1 MSSDIRRRL
10 IEIGNAD
17 DADIDLGHA
26 ALILA
31 AADRPGVPLEPYHR
45 HLESIAAEVCEYVGQ
60 GENEAN
66 SKTDL
71 DLRIEA
77 LVQVIVRR
85 YGYGGGEDVF
95 DDLDAA
101 NLMRVID
108 SRQGLPVAIGILF
121 IVTAR
126 ALGWDISGLDFP
138 GRFLVRLEAG
148 GARKILDPF
157 AGGAEIKARDM
168 RDMFKAIAGNH
179 VELRAE
185 HYRDMGNRD
194 ILLRLQG
201 NIKIRLLREERF
213 DDALETLEVMLLFA
227 PDKPEL
233 WRETGLLHARLD
245 HIKDAIRALE
255 EYLRQC
261 GADEARYNTSM
272 LLQELRARL
281 N

>member
-1 MSSDIRRRL
+1 LRFPLDIRARL
-10 IEIGNAD
+10 TEIGGAED
-17 DADIDLGHA
+17 GAIDLFES
-26 ALILA
+26 ALVLA
-31 AADRPGVPLEPYHR
+31 AADRPRARLEPYRR
-45 HLESIAAEVCEYVGQ
+45 HMEGIISEVRTYVG
-60 GENEAN
+60 GTEPLVPLGLRNEG
-66 SKTDL
+66 
-71 DLRIEA
+71 
-77 LVQVIVRR
+77 LVQVIIKR
-85 YGYGGGEDVF
+85 YGYGGTQEVF
-95 DDLDAA
+95 DDLDAV
-101 NLMRVID
+101 NMMRVID
-108 SRQGLPVAIGILF
+108 SRSGMPIVIGILF
-121 IVTAR
+121 MQTAR
-126 ALGWDISGLDFP
+126 TLGWDICGLDFP

-148 GARKILDPF
+148 GERRILDPF
-157 AGGAEIKARDM
+157 AGGAVVEPRDM

-245 HIKDAIRALE
+245 HIKNAVRALE
-255 EYLRQC
+255 EYLRRC

-272 LLQELRARL
+272 LLQELQAQL

>member
-1 MSSDIRRRL
+1 MRFPLDIRARL
-10 IEIGNAD
+10 TEIGGAED
-17 DADIDLGHA
+17 GAIDLFES
-26 ALILA
+26 ALVLA
-31 AADRPGVPLEPYHR
+31 AADRPRARLEPYRR
-45 HLESIAAEVCEYVGQ
+45 HMEGIISEVRTYVG
-60 GENEAN
+60 GTEP
-66 SKTDL
+66 L
-71 DLRIEA
+71 VPLGLRIEG
-77 LVQVIVRR
+77 LVQVIIKR
-85 YGYGGGEDVF
+85 YGYGGTQEVF
-95 DDLDAA
+95 DDLDAV
-101 NLMRVID
+101 NMMRVID
-108 SRQGLPVAIGILF
+108 SRSGMPIVIGILF
-121 IVTAR
+121 MQTAR
-126 ALGWDISGLDFP
+126 TLGWDICGLDFP

-148 GARKILDPF
+148 GERRILDPF
-157 AGGAEIKARDM
+157 AGGAVVEPRDM

-227 PDKPEL
+227 PDKLEL

-255 EYLRQC
+255 EYLRRC
-261 GADEARYNTSM
+261 GTDETRYNTSM
-272 LLQELRARL
+272 LLQELRAQL

>member
-1 MSSDIRRRL
+1 MRLPLDIRARL
-10 IEIGNAD
+10 TEIGGAAD
-17 DADIDLGHA
+17 GSIDLFET
-26 ALILA
+26 ALVLA
-31 AADRPGVPLEPYHR
+31 AADRPGARLEPYRR
-45 HLESIAAEVCEYVGQ
+45 HMEGIISEVRTYVGSTEPLVPL
-60 GENEAN
+60 G
-66 SKTDL
+66 
-71 DLRIEA
+71 LRIEG
-77 LVQVIVRR
+77 LVQVIIKR
-85 YGYGGGEDVF
+85 YGYGGTQEVF
-95 DDLDAA
+95 DDLDAV
-101 NLMRVID
+101 NMMRVID
-108 SRQGLPVAIGILF
+108 SRSGMPIVIGILF
-121 IVTAR
+121 MQTAR
-126 ALGWDISGLDFP
+126 TLGWDICGLDFP

-148 GARKILDPF
+148 GERRILDPF
-157 AGGAEIKARDM
+157 AGGAVVEPRDM

-213 DDALETLEVMLLFA
+213 DDALETLEVMLLLA
-227 PDKPEL
+227 PDKLEL

-255 EYLRQC
+255 EYLRRC
-261 GADEARYNTSM
+261 GTDETRYNTSM

>member
-1 MSSDIRRRL
+1 LRLPLDIRARL
-10 IEIGNAD
+10 TEIGGAED
-17 DADIDLGHA
+17 GAIDLFET
-26 ALILA
+26 ALVLA
-31 AADRPGVPLEPYHR
+31 AADRPGARLEPYRR
-45 HLESIAAEVCEYVGQ
+45 HMEGIISEVRTYVGSTEPLVPL
-60 GENEAN
+60 G
-66 SKTDL
+66 
-71 DLRIEA
+71 LRIEG
-77 LVQVIVRR
+77 LVQVIIKR
-85 YGYGGGEDVF
+85 YGYGGTQEVF
-95 DDLDAA
+95 DDLDAV
-101 NLMRVID
+101 NMMRVID
-108 SRQGLPVAIGILF
+108 SRSGMPIVIGILF
-121 IVTAR
+121 MQTAR
-126 ALGWDISGLDFP
+126 TLGWDICGLDFP

-148 GARKILDPF
+148 GERRILDPF
-157 AGGAEIKARDM
+157 AGGTVVEPRDM

-227 PDKPEL
+227 PDKLEL

-255 EYLRQC
+255 EYLRRC
-261 GADEARYNTSM
+261 GTDETRYNTSM

>member
-1 MSSDIRRRL
+1 LRLPLDIRARL
-10 IEIGNAD
+10 TEIGGAED
-17 DADIDLGHA
+17 GAIDLFES
-26 ALILA
+26 ALVLA
-31 AADRPGVPLEPYHR
+31 AADRPRARLEPYRR
-45 HLESIAAEVCEYVGQ
+45 HMEGIISEVRTYVG
-60 GENEAN
+60 GTEP
-66 SKTDL
+66 L
-71 DLRIEA
+71 VPLGLRIEG
-77 LVQVIVRR
+77 LVQVIIKR
-85 YGYGGGEDVF
+85 YGYGGTQEVF
-95 DDLDAA
+95 DDLDAV
-101 NLMRVID
+101 NMMRVID
-108 SRQGLPVAIGILF
+108 SRSGMPIVIGILF
-121 IVTAR
+121 MQTAR
-126 ALGWDISGLDFP
+126 TLGWDICGLDFP

-148 GARKILDPF
+148 GERRILDPF
-157 AGGAEIKARDM
+157 AGGAVVEPRDM

-194 ILLRLQG
+194 ILLRLQE

-227 PDKPEL
+227 PDKLEL

-255 EYLRQC
+255 EYLRRC
-261 GADEARYNTSM
+261 GTDETRYNTSM

>member
-1 MSSDIRRRL
+1 MRLPLDIRARL
-10 IEIGNAD
+10 TEIGGAAD
-17 DADIDLGHA
+17 GAIDLFETA
-26 ALILA
+26 MVLA
-31 AADRPGVPLEPYHR
+31 AADRPGARLEPYRR
-45 HLESIAAEVCEYVGQ
+45 HMEGIISEVRTYVGSTEPLVPL
-60 GENEAN
+60 G
-66 SKTDL
+66 
-71 DLRIEA
+71 LRIEG
-77 LVQVIVRR
+77 LVQVIIKR
-85 YGYGGGEDVF
+85 YGYGGTQEVF
-95 DDLDAA
+95 DDLDAV
-101 NLMRVID
+101 NMMRVID
-108 SRQGLPVAIGILF
+108 SRSGMPIVIGILF
-121 IVTAR
+121 MQTAR
-126 ALGWDISGLDFP
+126 TLGWDICGLDFP

-148 GARKILDPF
+148 GERRILDPF
-157 AGGAEIKARDM
+157 AGGAVVEPRDM

-227 PDKPEL
+227 PDKLEL

-255 EYLRQC
+255 EYLRRC
-261 GADEARYNTSM
+261 GTDETRYNTSM

>member
-1 MSSDIRRRL
+1 MRFPLDIRARL
-10 IEIGNAD
+10 TEIGGAGD
-17 DADIDLGHA
+17 GAIDLFET
-26 ALILA
+26 ALVLA
-31 AADRPGVPLEPYHR
+31 AADRPGARLEPYRR
-45 HLESIAAEVCEYVGQ
+45 HMEVIISEVRTYVGSTEPLVPL
-60 GENEAN
+60 G
-66 SKTDL
+66 
-71 DLRIEA
+71 LRIEG
-77 LVQVIVRR
+77 LVQVIIKR
-85 YGYGGGEDVF
+85 YGYGGTQEVF
-95 DDLDAA
+95 DDLDAV
-101 NLMRVID
+101 NMMRVID
-108 SRQGLPVAIGILF
+108 SRSGMPIVIGILF
-121 IVTAR
+121 MQTAR
-126 ALGWDISGLDFP
+126 TLGWDICGLDFP

-148 GARKILDPF
+148 GERRILDPF
-157 AGGAEIKARDM
+157 AGGAVVEPRDM

-194 ILLRLQG
+194 ILLRLQE

-227 PDKPEL
+227 PDKLEL

-255 EYLRQC
+255 EYLRRC
-261 GADEARYNTSM
+261 GTDETRYNTSM

>member
-1 MSSDIRRRL
+1 MRLPLDIRARL
-10 IEIGNAD
+10 TEIGGAED
-17 DADIDLGHA
+17 GAIDLFES
-26 ALILA
+26 ALVLA
-31 AADRPGVPLEPYHR
+31 AADRPGARLEPYRR
-45 HLESIAAEVCEYVGQ
+45 HMEGIISEVRTYVGSTEPLVPL
-60 GENEAN
+60 G
-66 SKTDL
+66 
-71 DLRIEA
+71 LRIEG
-77 LVQVIVRR
+77 LVQVIIKR
-85 YGYGGGEDVF
+85 YGYGGTQEVF
-95 DDLDAA
+95 DDLDAV
-101 NLMRVID
+101 NLMRVSD
-108 SRQGLPVAIGILF
+108 SRSGMPIVIGILF
-121 IVTAR
+121 MQTAR
-126 ALGWDISGLDFP
+126 TLGWDICGLDFP

-148 GARKILDPF
+148 GERRILDPF
-157 AGGAEIKARDM
+157 ASGTVVEPRDM

-179 VELRAE
+179 VELRPE

-255 EYLRQC
+255 EYLRRC
-261 GADEARYNTSM
+261 GTDDTRYNTSM

>member
-1 MSSDIRRRL
+1 MRFPLDIRARL
-10 IEIGNAD
+10 TEIGGAED
-17 DADIDLGHA
+17 GAIDLFES
-26 ALILA
+26 ALVLA
-31 AADRPGVPLEPYHR
+31 AADRPRARLEPYRR
-45 HLESIAAEVCEYVGQ
+45 HMEGIISEVRTYVGSTEPLVPL
-60 GENEAN
+60 G
-66 SKTDL
+66 
-71 DLRIEA
+71 LRMEG
-77 LVQVIVRR
+77 LVQVIIKR
-85 YGYGGGEDVF
+85 YGYGGTQEVF
-95 DDLDAA
+95 DDLDAV
-101 NLMRVID
+101 NMMRVID
-108 SRQGLPVAIGILF
+108 SRSGMPIVIGILF
-121 IVTAR
+121 MQTAR
-126 ALGWDISGLDFP
+126 TLGWDICGLDFP

-148 GARKILDPF
+148 GERRILDPF
-157 AGGAEIKARDM
+157 AGGAVVEPRDM

-255 EYLRQC
+255 EYLRRC
-261 GADEARYNTSM
+261 GTDETRYNTSM

>member
-1 MSSDIRRRL
+1 MRLPLDIRARL
-10 IEIGNAD
+10 TKIGGAED
-17 DADIDLGHA
+17 GAIDLFET
-26 ALILA
+26 ALVLA
-31 AADRPGVPLEPYHR
+31 AAARPGARLDPYRRHMEGIISEVRTYVGSTEPLVPL
-45 HLESIAAEVCEYVGQ
+45 G
-60 GENEAN
+60 
-66 SKTDL
+66 
-71 DLRIEA
+71 LRIEG
-77 LVQVIVRR
+77 LVQVIIKR
-85 YGYGGGEDVF
+85 YGYGGTQEVF
-95 DDLDAA
+95 DDLDAV
-101 NLMRVID
+101 NMMRVIN
-108 SRQGLPVAIGILF
+108 SRSGMPIVIGILF
-121 IVTAR
+121 MQTAR
-126 ALGWDISGLDFP
+126 TLGWDICGLDFP

-148 GARKILDPF
+148 GERRILDPF
-157 AGGAEIKARDM
+157 AGGTVVEPRDM

-227 PDKPEL
+227 PDKLEL

-255 EYLRQC
+255 EYLRRC
-261 GADEARYNTSM
+261 GTDETRYNTSM

>member
-1 MSSDIRRRL
+1 MKLPLDIRARL
-10 IEIGNAD
+10 TEIGGAED
-17 DADIDLGHA
+17 GAIDLFES
-26 ALILA
+26 ALVLA
-31 AADRPGVPLEPYHR
+31 AADRPRTRRAPYRRHMEGIISEVRTYVGGTEPLVPL
-45 HLESIAAEVCEYVGQ
+45 G
-60 GENEAN
+60 
-66 SKTDL
+66 
-71 DLRIEA
+71 LRIEG
-77 LVQVIVRR
+77 LVQVIIKR
-85 YGYGGGEDVF
+85 YGYGGTQEVF
-95 DDLDAA
+95 DDLDAV
-101 NLMRVID
+101 NMMRVID
-108 SRQGLPVAIGILF
+108 SRSGMPIVIGSF
-121 IVTAR
+121 FMQTAR
-126 ALGWDISGLDFP
+126 TLGWDNCGLDFP

-148 GARKILDPF
+148 GERRILDPF
-157 AGGAEIKARDM
+157 AGGTVVEPRDM

-245 HIKDAIRALE
+245 HIKDAIWALE
-255 EYLRQC
+255 EYLRRC

-272 LLQELRARL
+272 LLQELRAQL

>member
-1 MSSDIRRRL
+1 MRLPLDIRARL
-10 IEIGNAD
+10 TKIGGAED
-17 DADIDLGHA
+17 GAIDLFET
-26 ALILA
+26 ALVLA
-31 AADRPGVPLEPYHR
+31 AADRPGARLEPYRR
-45 HLESIAAEVCEYVGQ
+45 HMEGIISEVRTYVGSTEPLVPL
-60 GENEAN
+60 G
-66 SKTDL
+66 
-71 DLRIEA
+71 LRIEG
-77 LVQVIVRR
+77 LVQVIIKR
-85 YGYGGGEDVF
+85 YGYGGTQEVF
-95 DDLDAA
+95 DDLDAV
-101 NLMRVID
+101 NMMRVID
-108 SRQGLPVAIGILF
+108 SRSGMPIVIGILF
-121 IVTAR
+121 MQTAR
-126 ALGWDISGLDFP
+126 TLGWDICGLDFP

-148 GARKILDPF
+148 GERRILDPF
-157 AGGAEIKARDM
+157 AGGAVVEPRDM

-227 PDKPEL
+227 PDKLEL

-245 HIKDAIRALE
+245 HIKDAVRTLE
-255 EYLRQC
+255 EYLRRC
-261 GADEARYNTSM
+261 GTDETRYNTSM

>member
-1 MSSDIRRRL
+1 LRLPLDIRARL
-10 IEIGNAD
+10 TEIGGAED
-17 DADIDLGHA
+17 GAIDLFET
-26 ALILA
+26 ALVLA
-31 AADRPGVPLEPYHR
+31 AADRPGARLEPYRR
-45 HLESIAAEVCEYVGQ
+45 HMEGIISEVRTYVGSTEPLVPL
-60 GENEAN
+60 G
-66 SKTDL
+66 
-71 DLRIEA
+71 LRIEG
-77 LVQVIVRR
+77 LVQVIIKR
-85 YGYGGGEDVF
+85 YGYGGTQEVF
-95 DDLDAA
+95 DDLDAV
-101 NLMRVID
+101 NMMRVID
-108 SRQGLPVAIGILF
+108 SRSGMPIVIGILF
-121 IVTAR
+121 MQTAR
-126 ALGWDISGLDFP
+126 TLGWDICGLDFP

-148 GARKILDPF
+148 GERRILDPF
-157 AGGAEIKARDM
+157 AGGAVVEPRDM

-245 HIKDAIRALE
+245 HIKDAIRVLE
-255 EYLRQC
+255 EYLRRC
-261 GADEARYNTSM
+261 GTDETRYNTSM

>member
-1 MSSDIRRRL
+1 MRFPLDIRARL
-10 IEIGNAD
+10 TEIGGAED
-17 DADIDLGHA
+17 SAIDLFES
-26 ALILA
+26 ALVLA
-31 AADRPGVPLEPYHR
+31 AADRPRARLEPYRR
-45 HLESIAAEVCEYVGQ
+45 HMEGIISEVRTYVVGTEPLVPL
-60 GENEAN
+60 G
-66 SKTDL
+66 
-71 DLRIEA
+71 LRIEG
-77 LVQVIVRR
+77 LVQVIIKR
-85 YGYGGGEDVF
+85 YGYGCTQEVF
-95 DDLDAA
+95 DDLDAV
-101 NLMRVID
+101 NMMRVID
-108 SRQGLPVAIGILF
+108 SRSGMPIVIGILF
-121 IVTAR
+121 MQTAR
-126 ALGWDISGLDFP
+126 TLGWDICGLDFP

-148 GARKILDPF
+148 GERRILDPF
-157 AGGAEIKARDM
+157 AGGTVVEPRDM

-179 VELRAE
+179 VELRPE

-227 PDKPEL
+227 PDKLEL

-255 EYLRQC
+255 EYLRRC
-261 GADEARYNTSM
+261 GTDETRYNTST

>member
-1 MSSDIRRRL
+1 LRLPLDIRARL
-10 IEIGNAD
+10 TEIGGAED
-17 DADIDLGHA
+17 GAIDLFET
-26 ALILA
+26 ALVLA
-31 AADRPGVPLEPYHR
+31 AADRPGARLEPYRR
-45 HLESIAAEVCEYVGQ
+45 HMEGIISEVRTYVGSTEPLVPL
-60 GENEAN
+60 G
-66 SKTDL
+66 
-71 DLRIEA
+71 LRIEG
-77 LVQVIVRR
+77 LVQVIIKR
-85 YGYGGGEDVF
+85 YGYGGTQEVF
-95 DDLDAA
+95 DDLDAV
-101 NLMRVID
+101 NMMRVID
-108 SRQGLPVAIGILF
+108 SRSGMPIVIGILF
-121 IVTAR
+121 MQTAR
-126 ALGWDISGLDFP
+126 TLGWDICGLDFP

-148 GARKILDPF
+148 DERRILDPF
-157 AGGAEIKARDM
+157 AGGAVVEPRDM

-227 PDKPEL
+227 PDKLEL

-255 EYLRQC
+255 EYLRRC
-261 GADEARYNTSM
+261 GTDETRYNTSM
-272 LLQELRARL
+272 LLQELRAQL

>member
-1 MSSDIRRRL
+1 MRFPLDIRARL
-10 IEIGNAD
+10 TEIGGAED
-17 DADIDLGHA
+17 GAIDLFES
-26 ALILA
+26 ALVLA
-31 AADRPGVPLEPYHR
+31 AADRPRARLEPYRR
-45 HLESIAAEVCEYVGQ
+45 HMEGIISEVRTYVGSTEPLVPL
-60 GENEAN
+60 G
-66 SKTDL
+66 
-71 DLRIEA
+71 LRIEG
-77 LVQVIVRR
+77 LVQVIIKR
-85 YGYGGGEDVF
+85 YGYGGTQEVF
-95 DDLDAA
+95 DDLDAV
-101 NLMRVID
+101 NMMRVID
-108 SRQGLPVAIGILF
+108 SRSGMPIVIGILF
-121 IVTAR
+121 MQTAR
-126 ALGWDISGLDFP
+126 TLGWDICGLDFP

-148 GARKILDPF
+148 GERRILDPF
-157 AGGAEIKARDM
+157 AGGAVVEPRDM

-255 EYLRQC
+255 EYLRRC
-261 GADEARYNTSM
+261 GTDETRYNTSM
-272 LLQELRARL
+272 LLQELRAQL

>member
-1 MSSDIRRRL
+1 LRLPLDIRARL
-10 IEIGNAD
+10 TKIGGAGD
-17 DADIDLGHA
+17 GAIDLFET
-26 ALILA
+26 ALVLA
-31 AADRPGVPLEPYHR
+31 AADRPGARLEPYRR
-45 HLESIAAEVCEYVGQ
+45 HMEGIISEVRTYVGSTEPLVPL
-60 GENEAN
+60 G
-66 SKTDL
+66 
-71 DLRIEA
+71 LRIEG
-77 LVQVIVRR
+77 LVQVIIKR
-85 YGYGGGEDVF
+85 YGYGGTQEVF
-95 DDLDAA
+95 DDLDAV
-101 NLMRVID
+101 NMMRVID
-108 SRQGLPVAIGILF
+108 SRSGMPIVIGILF
-121 IVTAR
+121 MQTAR
-126 ALGWDISGLDFP
+126 TLGWDICGLDFP

-148 GARKILDPF
+148 GERRILDPF
-157 AGGAEIKARDM
+157 AGGAVVEPRDM

-227 PDKPEL
+227 PDKLEL

-255 EYLRQC
+255 EYLRRC
-261 GADEARYNTSM
+261 GTDETRYNTSM

>member
-1 MSSDIRRRL
+1 MRLPLDIRARL
-10 IEIGNAD
+10 TEIGGAED
-17 DADIDLGHA
+17 GAIDLFET

-31 AADRPGVPLEPYHR
+31 AADRPGARLEPYRR
-45 HLESIAAEVCEYVGQ
+45 HMEGIISEVRTYVGSTEPLVPL
-60 GENEAN
+60 G
-66 SKTDL
+66 
-71 DLRIEA
+71 LRIEG
-77 LVQVIVRR
+77 LVQVIIKR
-85 YGYGGGEDVF
+85 YGYGGTQEVF
-95 DDLDAA
+95 DDLDAV
-101 NLMRVID
+101 NMMRVID
-108 SRQGLPVAIGILF
+108 SRSGMPIVIGILF
-121 IVTAR
+121 MQTAR
-126 ALGWDISGLDFP
+126 TLGWDICGLDFP

-148 GARKILDPF
+148 GERRILDPF
-157 AGGAEIKARDM
+157 AGGAVVEPRDM

-227 PDKPEL
+227 PDKLEL

-255 EYLRQC
+255 EYLRRC
-261 GADEARYNTSM
+261 GEEKARYNTSM

>member
-1 MSSDIRRRL
+1 MRLPLDIRARL
-10 IEIGNAD
+10 TEIGGAED
-17 DADIDLGHA
+17 GAIDLFET
-26 ALILA
+26 ALVLA
-31 AADRPGVPLEPYHR
+31 AADRPGARLEPYRR
-45 HLESIAAEVCEYVGQ
+45 HMEGIISEVRTYVGSTEPLVPL
-60 GENEAN
+60 G
-66 SKTDL
+66 
-71 DLRIEA
+71 LRIEG
-77 LVQVIVRR
+77 LVQVIIKR
-85 YGYGGGEDVF
+85 YGYGGTQEVF
-95 DDLDAA
+95 DDLDAV
-101 NLMRVID
+101 NMMRVID
-108 SRQGLPVAIGILF
+108 SRSGMPIVIGILF
-121 IVTAR
+121 MQTAR
-126 ALGWDISGLDFP
+126 TLGWDICGLDFP

-148 GARKILDPF
+148 GERRILDPF
-157 AGGAEIKARDM
+157 AGGTVVEPRDM

-227 PDKPEL
+227 PDKLEL

-255 EYLRQC
+255 EYLRRC
-261 GADEARYNTSM
+261 GTDETRYNTSM

>member
-1 MSSDIRRRL
+1 MRLPLDIRARL
-10 IEIGNAD
+10 TEIGGTAD
-17 DADIDLGHA
+17 GSIDLFET
-26 ALILA
+26 ALVLA
-31 AADRPGVPLEPYHR
+31 AADRPGARLEPYRR
-45 HLESIAAEVCEYVGQ
+45 HMEGIISEVRTYVGSTEPLVPL
-60 GENEAN
+60 G
-66 SKTDL
+66 
-71 DLRIEA
+71 LRIEG
-77 LVQVIVRR
+77 LVQVIIKR
-85 YGYGGGEDVF
+85 YGYGGTQEVF
-95 DDLDAA
+95 DDLDAV
-101 NLMRVID
+101 NMMRVID
-108 SRQGLPVAIGILF
+108 SRSGMPIVIGILF
-121 IVTAR
+121 MQTAR
-126 ALGWDISGLDFP
+126 TLGWDICGLDFP

-148 GARKILDPF
+148 GERRILDPF
-157 AGGAEIKARDM
+157 AGGAVVEPRDM

-227 PDKPEL
+227 PDKLEL

-255 EYLRQC
+255 EYLRRC
-261 GADEARYNTSM
+261 GTDETRYNTSM

>member
-1 MSSDIRRRL
+1 MRLPLDIRARL
-10 IEIGNAD
+10 TEIGGAED
-17 DADIDLGHA
+17 GAIDLFET
-26 ALILA
+26 ALVLA
-31 AADRPGVPLEPYHR
+31 AADRPGARLEPYRR
-45 HLESIAAEVCEYVGQ
+45 HMEGIISEVRTYVGSTEPLVPL
-60 GENEAN
+60 GP
-66 SKTDL
+66 
-71 DLRIEA
+71 RIEG
-77 LVQVIVRR
+77 LVQVIIKR
-85 YGYGGGEDVF
+85 YGYGGTQEVF
-95 DDLDAA
+95 DDLDAV
-101 NLMRVID
+101 NMMRVID
-108 SRQGLPVAIGILF
+108 SRSGMPIVIGILF
-121 IVTAR
+121 MQTAR
-126 ALGWDISGLDFP
+126 TLGWDICGLDFP

-148 GARKILDPF
+148 GERRILDPF
-157 AGGAEIKARDM
+157 AGGAVVEPRDM

-227 PDKPEL
+227 PDKLEL

-255 EYLRQC
+255 EYLRRC
-261 GADEARYNTSM
+261 GTDETRYNTSM

>member
-1 MSSDIRRRL
+1 MRFPLDIRARL
-10 IEIGNAD
+10 TEIGGAED
-17 DADIDLGHA
+17 GAIDLFES
-26 ALILA
+26 ALVLA
-31 AADRPGVPLEPYHR
+31 TADRPRARLEPYRR
-45 HLESIAAEVCEYVGQ
+45 HMEGIISEVRTYVG
-60 GENEAN
+60 GTEP
-66 SKTDL
+66 L
-71 DLRIEA
+71 VPLGLRIEG
-77 LVQVIVRR
+77 LVQVIIKR
-85 YGYGGGEDVF
+85 YGYGGTQEVF
-95 DDLDAA
+95 DDLDAV
-101 NLMRVID
+101 NMMRVID
-108 SRQGLPVAIGILF
+108 SRSGMPIVIGILF
-121 IVTAR
+121 MQTAR
-126 ALGWDISGLDFP
+126 TLGWDICGLDFP

-148 GARKILDPF
+148 GERRILDPF
-157 AGGAEIKARDM
+157 AGGTVVEPRDI

-179 VELRAE
+179 VELRPE

-255 EYLRQC
+255 EYLRRC
-261 GADEARYNTSM
+261 GTDETRYNTSM
-272 LLQELRARL
+272 LLQELRAQL

>member
-1 MSSDIRRRL
+1 MRLPLDIRARL
-10 IEIGNAD
+10 TEIGGTAD
-17 DADIDLGHA
+17 GSIDLFET
-26 ALILA
+26 ALVLA
-31 AADRPGVPLEPYHR
+31 AADRPGARLEPYRR
-45 HLESIAAEVCEYVGQ
+45 HMEVIISEVRTYVG
-60 GENEAN
+60 GTEP
-66 SKTDL
+66 L
-71 DLRIEA
+71 VPLGLRIEG
-77 LVQVIVRR
+77 LVQVIIKR
-85 YGYGGGEDVF
+85 YGYGGTQEVF
-95 DDLDAA
+95 DDLDAV
-101 NLMRVID
+101 NMMRVID
-108 SRQGLPVAIGILF
+108 SRSGMPIVIGILF
-121 IVTAR
+121 MQTAR
-126 ALGWDISGLDFP
+126 TLGWDICGLDFP

-148 GARKILDPF
+148 GERRILDPF
-157 AGGAEIKARDM
+157 AGGAVVEPRDM

-179 VELRAE
+179 VELRPE

-227 PDKPEL
+227 PDKLEL

-255 EYLRQC
+255 EYLRRC
-261 GADEARYNTSM
+261 GTDETRYNTSM

>member
-1 MSSDIRRRL
+1 MRFPLDIRARL
-10 IEIGNAD
+10 TEIGGAED
-17 DADIDLGHA
+17 GAIDLFES
-26 ALILA
+26 ALVLA
-31 AADRPGVPLEPYHR
+31 AADRPRARLEPYRR
-45 HLESIAAEVCEYVGQ
+45 HMEGIISEVRTYVG
-60 GENEAN
+60 GTEP
-66 SKTDL
+66 L
-71 DLRIEA
+71 VPLGLRIEG
-77 LVQVIVRR
+77 LVQVIIKR
-85 YGYGGGEDVF
+85 YGYGGTQEVF
-95 DDLDAA
+95 DDLDAV
-101 NLMRVID
+101 NMMRVID
-108 SRQGLPVAIGILF
+108 SRSGMPIVIGILF
-121 IVTAR
+121 MQTAR
-126 ALGWDISGLDFP
+126 TLGWDICGLDFP

-148 GARKILDPF
+148 GERRILDPF
-157 AGGAEIKARDM
+157 AGGTVVEPRDM

-227 PDKPEL
+227 PDKLEL

-255 EYLRQC
+255 EYLRRC
-261 GADEARYNTSM
+261 GTDETRYNTSM